1 MISLE
6 RRTAE
11 IYPPRNAAPEQSRRL
26 GKIGLWPPRLR
37 LLFTRSMSAFP
48 QTDWIRLAALREGG
62 AEERQR
68 VRGELFVR
76 YREPVLAYLRGR
88 GTRVEQAEDLVQ
100 DFFLHAIQHGL
111 FEKADAARGRFR
123 NLLLTALQHYAA
135 KAHRAERAQLRHP
148 AGGFA
153 GADVGEIPEGVLP
166 ADHATPER
174 AFLRG
179 WAETV
184 VRRVLAALQAE
195 YAGPERRAHYEI
207 FRRLMIAPILEGAEP
222 PAQRDLARELG
233 LTEKEV
239 ANRLVTAR
247 RAYQRLLRA
256 EIGTYSRSEAEIDEE
271 IRELFAALNRPG

>member
-1 MISLE
+1 
-6 RRTAE
+6 
-11 IYPPRNAAPEQSRRL
+11 
-26 GKIGLWPPRLR
+26 
-37 LLFTRSMSAFP
+37 MSAFP
-48 QTDWIRLAALREGG
+48 QTDWIRLAALREGS
-62 AEERQR
+62 AEEKQR

-88 GTRVEQAEDLVQ
+88 GARNEPAEDLVQ
-100 DFFLHAIQHGL
+100 DFFLHAISHGL

-135 KAHRAERAQLRHP
+135 KAHRAEHAQLRRP

-153 GADVGEIPEGVLP
+153 GADVADLPEAVLP

-179 WAETV
+179 WAVTLI
-184 VRRVLAALQAE
+184 RRVLAVLEAE
-195 YAGPERRAHYEI
+195 YAGPNRRAHFEI
-207 FRRLMIAPILEGAEP
+207 FHRLMIAPVLDGAAAP
-222 PAQRDLARELG
+222 GQRDLARELG

-247 RAYQRLLRA
+247 RAYQRLLRT
-256 EIGTYSRSEAEIDEE
+256 EIATYARTEEEIDEE
-271 IRELFAALNRPG
+271 VRELFHHLSQS

>member
-1 MISLE
+1 
-6 RRTAE
+6 
-11 IYPPRNAAPEQSRRL
+11 
-26 GKIGLWPPRLR
+26 
-37 LLFTRSMSAFP
+37 MSAFP
-48 QTDWIRLAALREGG
+48 QTDWIRLAALREGS
-62 AEERQR
+62 AEEKQR

-88 GTRVEQAEDLVQ
+88 GARHEQAEDLVQ
-100 DFFLHAIQHGL
+100 DFFLHAISHGL

-123 NLLLTALQHYAA
+123 NLLLKALQHYAA
-135 KAHRAERAQLRHP
+135 KAHRAEHAQLRQP

-153 GADVGEIPEGVLP
+153 GGDVEDLPEAVLP

-179 WAETV
+179 WAVTL
-184 VRRVLAALQAE
+184 VRRVLAALKAE
-195 YAGPERRAHYEI
+195 YAGPARGAHFEI
-207 FRRLMIAPILEGAEP
+207 FRRLMIAPVLDGAAVP
-222 PAQRDLARELG
+222 VQRDLARELG

-256 EIGTYSRSEAEIDEE
+256 EIATYARSEAEIDEE
-271 IRELFAALNRPG
+271 VRELFQHLSQS

>member
-1 MISLE
+1 
-6 RRTAE
+6 
-11 IYPPRNAAPEQSRRL
+11 
-26 GKIGLWPPRLR
+26 
-37 LLFTRSMSAFP
+37 MSAFP
-48 QTDWIRLAALREGG
+48 QTDWIRLAVLREGS
-62 AEERQR
+62 AEEKQR

-88 GTRVEQAEDLVQ
+88 GARIEQAEDLVQ
-100 DFFLHAIQHGL
+100 DFFLQAIAERF

-135 KAHRAERAQLRHP
+135 KAHRAEHAQLRRP

-153 GADVGEIPEGVLP
+153 GADVADLPEGALP

-179 WAETV
+179 WALTLI
-184 VRRVLAALQAE
+184 RRVLVVLEQE
-195 YAGPERRAHYEI
+195 YAGPDRRAHYEI
-207 FRRLMIAPILEGAEP
+207 FRRLLIAPILEGTPA

-247 RAYQRLLRA
+247 RAYQRLLRE
-256 EIGTYSRSEAEIDEE
+256 EIATYARSEAEIDEE
-271 IRELFAALNRPG
+271 IRELFQKLSQP

>member
-1 MISLE
+1 
-6 RRTAE
+6 
-11 IYPPRNAAPEQSRRL
+11 
-26 GKIGLWPPRLR
+26 
-37 LLFTRSMSAFP
+37 MSAFP
-48 QTDWIRLAALREGG
+48 RTDWIRLAALREGG
-62 AEERQR
+62 AEEKQR
-68 VRGELFVR
+68 VLGELFVR

-88 GTRVEQAEDLVQ
+88 GARNEQAEDLGQ

-135 KAHRAERAQLRHP
+135 KAHRAEHAQLRRP

-153 GADVGEIPEGVLP
+153 GGDVADLPEAVLP

-179 WAETV
+179 WAVTL
-184 VRRVLAALQAE
+184 VRRVLAALKAE
-195 YAGPERRAHYEI
+195 YAGPDRRAHFEI
-207 FRRLMIAPILEGAEP
+207 FRRLMIAPVLEGAAA

-256 EIGTYSRSEAEIDEE
+256 EIATYARSEAEIDEE
-271 IRELFAALNRPG
+271 VRELFQHLSQP